1 MGILEKLRRQPEH
14 VRKIILWSVVI
25 LVGFVLLFFWVKNF
39 SKRIKSFE
47 EQNLLDLIKL
57 PKFQEEIKKIELPKI
72 PEEEL
77 KKIEEAIKEI
87 PQSTPVK

>member
-1 MGILEKLRRQPEH
+1 LGILEKLRRQPEH

-47 EQNLLDLIKL
+47 GQNFLDLIKL